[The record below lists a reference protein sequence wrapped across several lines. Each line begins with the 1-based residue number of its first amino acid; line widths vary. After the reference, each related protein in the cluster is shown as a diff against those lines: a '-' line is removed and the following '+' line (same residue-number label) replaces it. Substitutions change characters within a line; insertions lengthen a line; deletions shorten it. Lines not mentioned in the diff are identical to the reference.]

1 MKRTAKEIDNF
12 KEFKQEYFDYNEF
25 LIKGNKDKLKS
36 FYDECVRLHFIREVV
51 DLKFPITIVGNRTIH
66 FELDE

>member
-1 MKRTAKEIDNF
+1 MKKIAKEIDNF
-12 KEFKQEYFDYNEF
+12 KEFKQEYFDYSEF
-25 LIKGNKDKLKS
+25 LIKGDKDKLKS
-36 FYDECVRLHFIREVV
+36 FYDEGVKLHFIREIV

>member
-1 MKRTAKEIDNF
+1 MKRTAKEINNF

-36 FYDECVRLHFIREVV
+36 FYDEGVKLNFIREVV

>member
-1 MKRTAKEIDNF
+1 MKKTAKEIDNF

-25 LIKGNKDKLKS
+25 LIRGDKDKLKS
-36 FYDECVRLHFIREVV
+36 FYYEGVKLRFIREVV

>member
-25 LIKGNKDKLKS
+25 LIKGNEDKLKA
-36 FYDECVRLHFIREVV
+36 FYDEGVKLNFIKEVV